1 MLNNNV
7 DRRLIP
13 AEYPSRSLK
22 SGQSNK
28 AAQAAGFAFGS
39 PFQQLT
45 LFLCVIREHLFS
57 QRISGG
63 APRWDI
69 GVAFRH
75 RDIMV
80 ALKVGKSCVNACV
93 SGRCPEG

>member
-57 QRISGG
+57 
-63 APRWDI
+63 
-69 GVAFRH
+69 
-75 RDIMV
+75 
-80 ALKVGKSCVNACV
+80 
-93 SGRCPEG
+93 